1 MSTEPACPECQDTGW
16 YDGDTPCP
24 LDCPAAQRLRADAEP
39 DGPAPEL
46 AQPDP
51 SQPLPAAP
59 IYVISKGRAQYSH
72 THRMLNRYGVPHL
85 VVVEPQEEDLYRQHN
100 PGIQLEVLPF
110 SNLGLGSIPAR
121 NHVWDHAVEAG
132 ADHHWILDDNICA
145 YRQRFPGDHIRY
157 QVSPAAAFHGVE
169 TFCARYENIGL
180 AGCEYHMFSPPG
192 AHKTPVSLNRRV
204 FSNLYIDHR
213 LPYRWRG
220 RYNEDTDLTLQVLSS
235 GYWCTLL
242 FNHWLAHKLPTLMV
256 KGGNTDQLYA
266 PGTKGQDD
274 GRVKMARSLERQW
287 PRLVTTH
294 RIWDRAQHYVRS
306 WNFPQTPIPA
316 GTGSTPPE
324 APRG

>member
-1 MSTEPACPECQDTGW
+1 MTD
-16 YDGDTPCP
+16 
-24 LDCPAAQRLRADAEP
+24 LRSLPIELVPRGSVRPHP
-39 DGPAPEL
+39 DNYRQHPPDQL
-46 AQPDP
+46 AHIKA
-51 SQPLPAAP
+51 SIKAHG
-59 IYVISKGRAQYSH
+59 IYR
-72 THRMLNRYGVPHL
+72 PL
-85 VVVEPQEEDLYRQHN
+85 VVSSDDVVLAGHGLLQHN
-100 PGIQLEVLPF
+100 PGIALEVLPF

-121 NHVWDHAVEAG
+121 NYAWDHAVAAG
-132 ADHHWILDDNICA
+132 ADHHWILDDNIRA
-145 YRQRFPGDHIRY
+145 YGRRFEGDHIRY
-157 QVSPAAAFHGVE
+157 QINAAEVFVGVE

-192 AHKTPVSLNRRV
+192 AHRTPVSLNRRV
-204 FSNLYIDHR
+204 FSNLYINHAV
-213 LPYRWRG
+213 PYRWRG
-220 RYNEDTDLTLQVLSS
+220 RYNEDTDLSLQVLSS

-242 FNHWLAHKLPTLMV
+242 FNHWLAHKIPSMLV

-266 PGTKGQDD
+266 PGSKGEDD

-306 WNFPQTPIPA
+306 WNFAQTPIPA